1 MTDVPTEP
9 IQATNQ
15 DCTALGRPHEA
26 VIHIT
31 RVQVGSRDIARGV
44 DAEGDGSLSCGRACA
59 RSLEVGYLPIGSAH
73 KAVKHV
79 AAVHIESR
87 DILRGVDAE
96 AGGSRIRA
104 RACARNVEGGYRA
117 SCRTHEAV
125 KQALLSYIVP

>member
-9 IQATNQ
+9 IQAINQ

-26 VIHIT
+26 VIHVT

-73 KAVKHV
+73 KAVCS
-79 AAVHIESR
+79 AI
-87 DILRGVDAE
+87 GVEVDTRNIASPPPP
-96 AGGSRIRA
+96 ANLPSKRWWDLTCPAIALAKADPPRL
-104 RACARNVEGGYRA
+104 AC
-117 SCRTHEAV
+117 
-125 KQALLSYIVP
+125 